1 MTIEVS
7 AQSGYISLLN
17 TNATVAVQSAFVLLY
32 SAKLTVAT
40 QSAYVMLSVGTRV
53 TVASQSAFIAI
64 FDPNAGI
71 TKRRRVSTIMSSY
84 AA

>member
-1 MTIEVS
+1 MTIDVS
-7 AQSGYISLLN
+7 AQSGYIALLN
-17 TNATVAVQSAFVLLY
+17 QDLNVSA
-32 SAKLTVAT
+32 
-40 QSAYVMLSVGTRV
+40 QSAYVLFHSKNISVSSQSAFIMLGVGTRA
-53 TVASQSAFIAI
+53 TVSVQSAFIAI